1 MLACASSKALAT
13 LSRLLEVMI
22 GSKLPRH
29 LQVGLLLTSALE
41 KKAEMKHSIYCI
53 STVTACREPLHT
65 YLQQSISSNLQK
77 IHAHLDDISVQ
88 RAGRANLRADLSL
101 SADTHSFGRT
111 AVQSHPQ
118 VSSHVCEGFF
128 DPKPGDSAVGPV
140 SALEAVEASGRLAR
154 VLQ

>member
-1 MLACASSKALAT
+1 
-13 LSRLLEVMI
+13 
-22 GSKLPRH
+22 
-29 LQVGLLLTSALE
+29 
-41 KKAEMKHSIYCI
+41 
-53 STVTACREPLHT
+53 
-65 YLQQSISSNLQK
+65 
-77 IHAHLDDISVQ
+77 
-88 RAGRANLRADLSL
+88 LSL

-154 VLQ
+154 VLQWKRGPRGNCVPCTQA